1 MELSKNNG
9 NRHRINVVSGHDNS
23 ICQTVIINI
32 LLGFI
37 ALIPIMVMGYLIAT
51 K

>member
-1 MELSKNNG
+1 MELPKNNG
-9 NRHRINVVSGHDNS
+9 NRYRINVVSRHDNS
-23 ICQTVIINI
+23 FYQTVIINI